1 MAPDRRAQETPR
13 RRGRPAT
20 IDRARIVSAALAIA
34 AEEGAS
40 AVTMSSVARRLG
52 VGMPALYHHI
62 RNVDDLLGLVATALL
77 RDLQI
82 PDVRMR
88 WDRWL
93 VAFADSFR
101 AALIDEPLLTR
112 IPSLSVHQPF
122 PVHTVERGLRVLVRG
137 GFDELTA
144 ALVFGEFVRKVVDL
158 VFAQQARAAETKSGH
173 SPLRVMRAGAD
184 RVAEAEIPTLSAVLE
199 ALSPVEE
206 DPDRVSEFLWD
217 WNLRLEIL
225 GLRALLDEGRPSFGI

>member
-1 MAPDRRAQETPR
+1 MTVDRRPQAKPR
-13 RRGRPAT
+13 KRGRPAI
-20 IDRARIVSAALAIA
+20 IDREMIVSAALAIA

-40 AVTMSSVARRLG
+40 AVSMSSVARRLG
-52 VGMPALYHHI
+52 VGMTALYHHI

-77 RDLQI
+77 RDMQV

-93 VAFADSFR
+93 VAFAGSFR

-122 PVHTVERGLRVLVRG
+122 PVQTVERGLKVLVNA

-158 VFAQQARAAETKSGH
+158 VFAEQARGAETEGGR
-173 SPLRVMRAGAD
+173 SPLRVMRAGAE
-184 RVAEAEIPTLSAVLE
+184 RVPAGQIPTLSAVLA
-199 ALSPVEE
+199 ALATV
-206 DPDRVSEFLWD
+206 PDDGQGVSEFLWD
-217 WNLRLEIL
+217 WNLRLEIT
-225 GLRALLDEGRPSFGI
+225 GLTVLLHEGHPSFEV